1 MRAGESNA
9 VIELSVLVRQGPQQC
24 HYRGSLE
31 AGFRAGKITAT
42 VLSRHRQEERHGK
55 KDTIHIWSPFF
66 APGLALPILVLSP
79 LSLPPC
85 ESLTENP
92 GGKARVIQAR
102 DEPPFL

>member
-42 VLSRHRQEERHGK
+42 VLSRHRQEERPDK
-55 KDTIHIWSPFF
+55 KDSIHIGSPFLRQGWLSRSWF
-66 APGLALPILVLSP
+66 CRLHRYPHAKALLEDFRVL
-79 LSLPPC
+79 
-85 ESLTENP
+85 
-92 GGKARVIQAR
+92 
-102 DEPPFL
+102 